1 MTDRPAPVEPWT
13 PRQVEQK
20 LAELFNAV
28 AQGELSMR
36 KVLEQEADAKL
47 EYERAHVIAAMDP
60 NCPIPT
66 RGGATVGER
75 DSWIRGVVEDEF
87 RGYEY
92 AQLNV
97 TMQKRYLERLER
109 QVSIVQTMSKMVLAA
124 YSLAGT
130 GER

>member
-1 MTDRPAPVEPWT
+1 MSAPAVSEPWT

-20 LAELFNAV
+20 LAELYNAV
-28 AQGELSMR
+28 AQGELAMR
-36 KVLEQEADAKL
+36 KLLEAEADAKL

-75 DSWIRGVVEDEF
+75 DSWIRGVVEDEY
-87 RGYEY
+87 RGLEY

-97 TMQKRYLERLER
+97 SIQKKYLERLER
-109 QVSIVQTMSKMVLAA
+109 QVSIVQTMAKMVLAS
-124 YSLAGT
+124 YSLAGV